1 MDRYPKQ
8 PMSSLRPALVFDL
21 DGTLVDTAP
30 DLAAA
35 MNAVLAEA
43 GRPALAPEAV
53 RNLVGRGAR
62 ALIERGFSVTGAPA
76 APDKLNDYLQS
87 FLAHYRAN
95 IASSRPYPGVP
106 ETLALLQREAALGIC
121 TSKPQEF
128 AEMLL
133 AKLDLARFFGVV
145 HGAGRT
151 PYVKPDPKHLT
162 DVIVELGGSAKRSV
176 MVGDS
181 GTDVE
186 LARAGGIPV
195 ILVSY
200 GYTPIPAREL
210 GADAVTDDFRE
221 IPRLARRFF
230 SR

>member
-1 MDRYPKQ
+1 
-8 PMSSLRPALVFDL
+8 MSSPRPALVFDL

-43 GRPALAPEAV
+43 GRRTLAPETV
-53 RNLVGRGAR
+53 RSLVGRGAR
-62 ALIERGFSVTGAPA
+62 ALIERGFSATGAPA
-76 APDKLNDYLQS
+76 ATDKLDTYVQS

-95 IASSRPYPGVP
+95 IASSQPYPGVP
-106 ETLALLQREAALGIC
+106 ETLALLQHEAGLGIC

-128 AEMLL
+128 ADMLL

-145 HGAGRT
+145 HGAGRA
-151 PYVKPDPKHLT
+151 PYLKPDPKHLT
-162 DVIVELGGSAKRSV
+162 DVIAALGGTTARSV
-176 MVGDS
+176 MIGDS
-181 GTDVE
+181 STDVE

-200 GYTPIPAREL
+200 GYTPVPAHEL

-221 IPRLARRFF
+221 IPQLARRFF
-230 SR
+230 RR